1 MQRTMLM
8 VAWFCASATSF
19 ALGQEPSPPPPAQEP
34 ILSGPLAGS
43 PLHPV
48 RVYAESGEKKGQ
60 EFDAVA
66 ALGTPARALLF
77 IHDLSRNTAPLIR
90 AFAALESE
98 LGARGYAGW
107 CVLLS
112 DDRTAAETRLQ
123 AVNGSL
129 KLARPIVLSLDG
141 LEGPGIYAL
150 NRRCTLTLVTAKDG
164 VVMRSV
170 GFTDTGAHDAPK
182 VRAWIEELLPPLPT
196 PEERRAAIAASLPT
210 ETEALKQLAIEQALE
225 LERLRAELAALKAQ
239 RGTGGAAPPPMR
251 GERAMREGTREGARE
266 GERER
271 PGVTPAPPAGEAPG
285 KAPTD
290 PELSRLLRAVIRKD
304 ASEEV
309 VRARMGEIVARA
321 KESEALRVEAVAMF
335 VRVLHYG
342 EHYGTELARA
352 EMRAFVAAHQR

>member
-1 MQRTMLM
+1 MP
-8 VAWFCASATSF
+8 V
-19 ALGQEPSPPPPAQEP
+19 PPAREEL
-34 ILSGPLAGS
+34 LSGPLAGS

-48 RVYAESGEKKGQ
+48 RVYAESGPRKGQ

-98 LGARGYAGW
+98 LGQRGYAGC

-141 LEGPGIYAL
+141 LEGPGTYAL

-164 VVMRSV
+164 VVVRSV
-170 GFTDTGAHDAPK
+170 AFTDTGAHDAPK

-196 PEERRAAIAASLPT
+196 PEERRAAIAAALPT
-210 ETEALKQLAIEQALE
+210 EIEALRQLAIEQTLE
-225 LERLRAELAALKAQ
+225 LERLRAELAALKAE
-239 RGTGGAAPPPMR
+239 RGAATPAPMR
-251 GERAMREGTREGARE
+251 GERAMREGAREGARE

-271 PGVTPAPPAGEAPG
+271 PGVAPAPPAGEAPG

-304 ASEEV
+304 ATEEV
-309 VRARMGEIVARA
+309 VRARMGEIVSRA
-321 KESEALRVEAVAMF
+321 KESEALRAEAVAMF

-352 EMRAFVAAHQR
+352 EMRAFVTAHQR

>member
-1 MQRTMLM
+1 MRCSMRFGSILL
-8 VAWFCASATSF
+8 VGLAAASLRAQDP
-19 ALGQEPSPPPPAQEP
+19 APEP
-34 ILSGPLAGS
+34 LRSGPLAGA

-48 RVYAESGEKKGQ
+48 RVYAESGERKGQ

-66 ALGTPARALLF
+66 ALGTPAAALLF
-77 IHDLSRNTAPLIR
+77 VHDLSRNTAPLIR
-90 AFAALESE
+90 AFAALEGE
-98 LGARGYAGW
+98 LGSRGYGGW

-129 KLARPIVLSLDG
+129 RLARPIVLSLDG
-141 LEGPGIYAL
+141 LEGPGSYAL

-164 VVMRSV
+164 VVVRSV

-182 VRAWIEELLPPLPT
+182 LRAWIEELLPPLPT
-196 PEERRAAIAASLPT
+196 PEEHRAAIAAALPT
-210 ETEALKQLAIEQALE
+210 ELEALKQLAVEQALE
-225 LERLRAELAALKAQ
+225 LERLRAELAALRAQ
-239 RGTGGAAPPPMR
+239 RDASGTAPAPMR
-251 GERAMREGTREGARE
+251 RERAMREGARE
-266 GERER
+266 DVRAGDR
-271 PGVTPAPPAGEAPG
+271 GGAGATPAPPAVEAPG
-285 KAPTD
+285 RAPTD

-309 VRARMGEIVARA
+309 VRARMGEIASRA
-321 KESEALRVEAVAMF
+321 KESEALRAEAVAMF
-335 VRVLHYG
+335 VRVLHFG

>member
-1 MQRTMLM
+1 MRRSIP
-8 VAWFCASATSF
+8 VNAWFCASLASL
-19 ALGQEPSPPPPAQEP
+19 ALAQEPAPPPPAQEP
-34 ILSGPLAGS
+34 ILSGPVSGS

-48 RVYAESGEKKGQ
+48 RVYAESGERKGQ

-112 DDRTAAETRLQ
+112 DDRTAAEARLQ

-141 LEGPGIYAL
+141 LEGPGAYAL
-150 NRRCTLTLVTAKDG
+150 NRRCTLTLVLAKDG
-164 VVMRSV
+164 VVTRSV
-170 GFTDTGAHDAPK
+170 GFTDTGAADAPK
-182 VRAWIEELLPPLPT
+182 LRAWIEELLPPPPT
-196 PEERRAAIAASLPT
+196 PEERRAAIAAGLPK
-210 ETEALKQLAIEQALE
+210 ELEALKQLAVEQALE
-225 LERLRAELAALKAQ
+225 LERMRAELAALKAQ
-239 RGTGGAAPPPMR
+239 RGGVPPAPMR
-251 GERAMREGTREGARE
+251 EERPMRERARESERPAARE
-266 GERER
+266 RAGE
-271 PGVTPAPPAGEAPG
+271 PPTPPAGEAPG

-304 ASEEV
+304 ASDEV
-309 VRARMGEIVARA
+309 VRARMSEIEERA
-321 KESEALRVEAVAMF
+321 KESEALRAEAVAMF

-352 EMRAFVAAHQR
+352 EMRAFVAAHQK